1 MADAGAAARPGGAL
15 RAVGGVYTALKTTRY
30 EAVLFLACDMPFVTV
45 ALMEKLVRRS
55 GGKGLA
61 VFTRSAEGP
70 GFPFLL
76 RRSALGRVERQLP
89 RGQFSL
95 RALAKACRARM
106 VGVWR
111 RQDGVQ
117 CEYAGGMGEGQ
128 GDGEK
133 NIVRL
138 PPARRRLR
146 LRLRLG
152 EGTQK
157 SQMRPAENIVISGS
171 CHSGG
176 LVILWGC

>member
-1 MADAGAAARPGGAL
+1 MGRAKAGLRLEGRSLLQHARAAAGKAPWPTRVL
-15 RAVGGVYTALKTTRY
+15 RRDLVGRCGPLGGVYTALKTTRY

-76 RRSALGRVERQLP
+76 RRSALGRVERQLA

-106 VGVWR
+106 V
-111 RQDGVQ
+111 
-117 CEYAGGMGEGQ
+117 A
-128 GDGEK
+128 
-133 NIVRL
+133 
-138 PPARRRLR
+138 
-146 LRLRLG
+146 
-152 EGTQK
+152 
-157 SQMRPAENIVISGS
+157 
-171 CHSGG
+171 SGG
-176 LVILWGC
+176 ARTVFNVNTPEEWERARAMARKTLSDYRLHGGD